1 MPSQIERVQR
11 RYGGR
16 IAIVAINIQ
25 ESQDKVAAWLGS
37 HPLSSTVLLDST
49 GAVTATYEVTA
60 TPTVFVLS
68 REGRLVGK
76 ALGNKPWDSPAGHAL
91 LDRLAGS

>member
-37 HPLSSTVLLDST
+37 NSLSSTVLLDST